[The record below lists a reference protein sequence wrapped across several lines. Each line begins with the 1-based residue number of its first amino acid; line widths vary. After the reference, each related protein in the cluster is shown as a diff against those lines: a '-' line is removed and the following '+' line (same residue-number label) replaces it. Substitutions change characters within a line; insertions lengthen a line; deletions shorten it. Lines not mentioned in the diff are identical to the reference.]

1 MNDYIRLFHPKS
13 LFSTRLLSGE
23 LDSDYQ
29 KSDSFMLKL
38 IFIHWVL
45 VSTISGY
52 AYNTYLLGFLAGGA
66 LFAITLIAY
75 RYHKGEALFRNIAAM
90 VLLSFSIIAIQ
101 QHLGRIEMHFHVFVA
116 LSFLSRYKDLTPVTV
131 AAIFITVHHLVFN
144 YLQLYNVTLFDTPI
158 IVFSYGCGLEIV
170 FLHAFFVVFEWMVL
184 VPIIHN
190 QTLAFMELVQAKSNA
205 EKISNNLERLVD
217 ERTEELKT
225 AKHEAESANRMKSEF
240 LANMSHEIR
249 TPMNAIIGFTDLL
262 DNSVTDSTGKSYL
275 NSIKSGSKSLLTII
289 NDILDLSKI
298 EAGKLHIEVHNVH
311 LESLLNEI
319 QSIFG
324 FKAKEK
330 ALHFELVIDP
340 QVPEVLIIDEVR
352 IRQIL
357 FNLLSNALKF
367 TPEGGIDL
375 RVRCRPTDEHDYS
388 LLDLIIEVQ
397 DTGIGIPEDQIGK
410 IFENFVQ
417 QDGQTTREF
426 GGTGLGLSIVKR
438 LVQLMDG
445 EISVDSAPGKGSR
458 FTIVLHNVPVSA
470 AKPETWQPHRIDYTF
485 EPATV
490 MIADDIDLN
499 RQLIIEYLSDFP
511 ITMVEAV
518 NGQEAIDNFDENI
531 DLILMDIRMPKVDG
545 YEATRSIQQRSDVP
559 ILALTASVLETDA
572 VTQNAMFDT
581 FLKKPISR
589 SDLLAALA
597 RYLPHQAVE
606 AQQHPL
612 PDRCDDTLTPDEK
625 SLLDKS
631 LMPLF
636 EAARKEGDMDIYK
649 AFATQ
654 LKALGSDLDN
664 PMLVTLSEELSEA
677 VDYFDIEVI
686 EKQMHRFSQLMG

>member
-13 LFSTRLLSGE
+13 LFSSRSLSTE
-23 LDSDYQ
+23 LDNDFE

-38 IFIHWVL
+38 IFVHWIL

-52 AYNTYLLGFLAGGA
+52 AYNTYLLGFIAGGI
-66 LFAITLIAY
+66 LFGITFITY
-75 RYHKGEALFRNIAAM
+75 RHYKGEALFRNVAAI

-131 AAIFITVHHLVFN
+131 AAIFIAIHHLVFN
-144 YLQLYNVTLFDTPI
+144 YLQLYNITLFDTPI

-190 QTLAFMELVQAKSNA
+190 QTLAFMELVQAKSKA

-225 AKHEAESANRMKSEF
+225 AKQEAESANRMKSEF

-262 DNSVTDSTGKSYL
+262 DKSVTDSTGKSYL

-311 LESLLNEI
+311 IESMLNEI

-330 ALHFELVIDP
+330 ALHFELFIDP

-357 FNLLSNALKF
+357 FNLLSNAIKF
-367 TPEGGIDL
+367 TPEGGIEL
-375 RVRCRPTDEHDYS
+375 RVHCKPTDEKDFS
-388 LLDLIIEVQ
+388 LLDLTIEVK
-397 DTGIGIPEDQIGK
+397 DSGIGIPEDQIGK

-417 QDGQTTREF
+417 QDGQSTREF

-438 LVQLMDG
+438 LVLLMDG
-445 EISVDSAPGKGSR
+445 EISVDSSAGTGST

-470 AKPETWQPHRIDYTF
+470 AKPESMHHHHVDYTF
-485 EPATV
+485 EPATI

-499 RQLIIEYLSDFP
+499 RQLIIEYLNDFP

-518 NGQEAIDNFDENI
+518 NGQEAIDNYDEKI

-545 YEATRSIQQRSDVP
+545 YEATRTIQQRSDVP
-559 ILALTASVLETDA
+559 ILALTASVVEAD
-572 VTQNAMFDT
+572 VVKENNIFNS
-581 FLKKPISR
+581 FLKKPITR
-589 SDLLAALA
+589 SELLAALA
-597 RYLPHQAVE
+597 LYLPHQTTETEHQTLE
-606 AQQHPL
+606 AL
-612 PDRCDDTLTPDEK
+612 SDDTLSPEEK
-625 SLLDKS
+625 SLLEHS
-631 LMPLF
+631 VVPLF
-636 EAARKEGDMDIYK
+636 ESARKDGDMDVYRE
-649 AFATQ
+649 FAEE
-654 LKALGSDLDN
+654 LKRVGSDN
-664 PMLVTLSEELSEA
+664 PLLVTLADELMEA
-677 VDYFDIEVI
+677 VENFDIEMI
-686 EKQMHRFSQLMG
+686 EKKMYRFTQLMS